1 MAPTQEKKNI
11 RGGILLTYLRL
22 IVSIV
27 ISLFYPPYLLSL
39 IGEVNNGLYQFA
51 LSVVSFLL
59 LCSFGIENAYVR
71 YATYSEKKSEDELS
85 KNNGVFLLLF
95 ALIAFVELVVG
106 TVVALCYRYGSF
118 ATAGSTSD
126 QQVLL
131 GALLSIAV
139 VASSLDFFLSLFDW
153 YVYFRG
159 RFIYEQ
165 IIYLALHILTT
176 LGSFLALYFGG
187 DIIMVSLMSL
197 GVQLG
202 MDLITLFY
210 AIFALKMRFSFPS
223 KDEWKKSVASIF
235 SFSLFIFASIV
246 VSQINANLGK
256 IVLGHLVDMSSVT
269 LFGFGIMFYQYES
282 VMANAISNTYSP
294 KINLLAAQGDQEG
307 ISQVFLKSSFLQLIV
322 LFGIVGGF
330 LSCGRD
336 FVGAWLS
343 SDHLSEASLN
353 EVFEVSAALL
363 VLGIIPF
370 SETTGIEIQRA
381 ENKHRF
387 LALFNL
393 GLALVGI
400 LASVLAVLY
409 LPQDL
414 KIYGPVIGIGIPLVF
429 GMSLAANLYYG
440 KTLHLPIRSYWL
452 DFFKVGV
459 PALVGFV
466 VVFTFYRYLISL
478 PTEWNLWLIA
488 LIKGAS
494 FLVIYLPLLYV
505 FSHKKIRAFFAKKE
519 ESQA

>member
-1 MAPTQEKKNI
+1 
-11 RGGILLTYLRL
+11 
-22 IVSIV
+22 
-27 ISLFYPPYLLSL
+27 
-39 IGEVNNGLYQFA
+39 
-51 LSVVSFLL
+51 
-59 LCSFGIENAYVR
+59 
-71 YATYSEKKSEDELS
+71 
-85 KNNGVFLLLF
+85 
-95 ALIAFVELVVG
+95 
-106 TVVALCYRYGSF
+106 
-118 ATAGSTSD
+118 
-126 QQVLL
+126 
-131 GALLSIAV
+131 
-139 VASSLDFFLSLFDW
+139 
-153 YVYFRG
+153 
-159 RFIYEQ
+159 
-165 IIYLALHILTT
+165 
-176 LGSFLALYFGG
+176 
-187 DIIMVSLMSL
+187 
-197 GVQLG
+197 
-202 MDLITLFY
+202 
-210 AIFALKMRFSFPS
+210 
-223 KDEWKKSVASIF
+223 
-235 SFSLFIFASIV
+235 
-246 VSQINANLGK
+246 
-256 IVLGHLVDMSSVT
+256 
-269 LFGFGIMFYQYES
+269 
-282 VMANAISNTYSP
+282 
-294 KINLLAAQGDQEG
+294 LAAQGDREG